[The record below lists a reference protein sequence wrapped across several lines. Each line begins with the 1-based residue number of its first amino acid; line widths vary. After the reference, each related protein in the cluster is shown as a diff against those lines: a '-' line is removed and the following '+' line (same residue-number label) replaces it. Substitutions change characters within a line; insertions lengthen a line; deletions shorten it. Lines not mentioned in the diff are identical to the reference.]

1 MREPLLA
8 IEKLEKAGE
17 SKEVRKIG
25 ELELV
30 KGELGKVRKL
40 EEPAIALLLS

>member
-1 MREPLLA
+1 MKEPLLA

-17 SKEVRKIG
+17 SKEVGEIG

-30 KGELGKVRKL
+30 KEELGKVGKS
-40 EEPAIALLLS
+40 EEPATALLLS